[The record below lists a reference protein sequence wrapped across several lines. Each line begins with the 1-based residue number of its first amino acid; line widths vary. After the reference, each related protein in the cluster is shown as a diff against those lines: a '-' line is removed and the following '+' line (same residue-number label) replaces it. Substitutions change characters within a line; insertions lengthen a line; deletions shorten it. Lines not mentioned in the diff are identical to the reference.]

1 MVVAVYSGKNSGGLK
16 ILTTNTILEGRREK
30 EKKKEGGGNGE
41 EEGWNIEDFGEI
53 PMGSKVVS
61 RKKREEG
68 KTQK

>member
-1 MVVAVYSGKNSGGLK
+1 MVVAVYSGEKGGGLK
-16 ILTTNTILEGRREK
+16 IPTTNTNLLGRREK
-30 EKKKEGGGNGE
+30 EKRKGENGE
-41 EEGWNIEDFGEI
+41 EERWNIEDFGEI